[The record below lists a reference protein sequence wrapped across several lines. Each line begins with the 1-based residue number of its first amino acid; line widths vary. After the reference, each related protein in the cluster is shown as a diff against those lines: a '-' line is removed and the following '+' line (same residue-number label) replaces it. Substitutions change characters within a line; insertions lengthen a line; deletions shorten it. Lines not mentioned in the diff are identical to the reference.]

1 MASYRSGFDPPTRPE
16 YRYRDARTGNYVAN
30 STRVPGEKR
39 AERPLEETIKTRVPV
54 QMEPRLEAPKSYG
67 RPSNLPKPR
76 TGAHPSES
84 TTTARSNFGFRRPS
98 AARSTDDESE
108 PQQSRSLRKKPSIIT
123 QPITT
128 TKTTIHPN
136 NLSDPSPPW
145 PLQQSKQY
153 NQASMRAPEELG
165 YFPEPTIPVLD
176 NSPQIIPELDRYRFG
191 TTAPANLYQRDV
203 SDIPYKLS
211 TQDLP
216 PNPTPLSSGLSGHSQ
231 YSVFSG
237 YSASPS
243 TRFSES
249 PGPAPGPY
257 SRDTTPTSMSSQ
269 SPGLMVP
276 LRGTPRLRHGSPM
289 DNRPPV
295 TRRRMGSASEE
306 NDAVTAAGN
315 GLPALRES
323 LTSSSSNSTVKGRG
337 KDEKKDSGKKKKK
350 RLSPLPPSPPPRRSS
365 QKFRETSSADNS
377 PSKASKSPARPV
389 MNAAPVTNLPNRNVT
404 SPRTNITSPNLGQGV
419 APPRRP
425 SRDGTP
431 DLRDIKDTVNVVQ
444 SNLSGVPTASD
455 RRLSGQGFG
464 GSLIAPSQGGAA
476 TRPGTKSRLPRSGAP
491 SPVTGIQREPTP
503 SPAGLG
509 IVPDLRP
516 ETTQTR
522 PGLRTPSP
530 SAQVL
535 KHRFGL
541 FGRRT
546 KTAPGDIPTGDKQE
560 KTTRKGPA
568 AGTGHEG
575 YRFGSRGHNTTGS
588 RERRP
593 SAGSIGSQDSYSSLT
608 AMHDPF
614 LSQRMSPVVISGGG
628 EVKENFNSSLDLSRT
643 ESNQSL
649 SLTRPSLESKGSAMS
664 SRSNLSSEAQRATLW
679 PSAMPRNTTAN
690 NSSVSLTS
698 KGTLVSDTSDNDSF
712 YPKKSLAVRRS
723 LLRLN
728 KSELQSLNLPAPIK
742 IPAAGES
749 GLSSLD
755 TAYVSDGSQ
764 NPARGRKRNGPNKL
778 TKRTTSPAKK
788 WNFFQR
794 TKNAKAAEQK
804 SVPVVVSPEEKDVP
818 FYAIMDSSE
827 PDEDRILS
835 AEDIENILREAEA
848 AQLLKSGKS
857 SDTPPPKTPI
867 SKPSPVP
874 TQQDAV
880 TKAPSGPEIPKMWKM
895 EERPEQAGPRPS
907 RLAQVGR
914 IPRVVQARPDT
925 TSPKSFSRPFARI
938 SMVKEPGMLSIVD
951 PDSVANGPSPE
962 RSPNRQPLPD
972 SSAPTSQ
979 QQTDDR
985 QPPFL
990 VISPR
995 KGSETGTSF
1004 SSGTGSSY
1012 AGTTAIIP
1020 KAGDAL
1026 EEDEVWF
1033 EYDDLIGQADADKVP
1048 LSATSSHG
1056 VPFQYEE
1063 FETRRTRRYQAKQS
1077 PAIDAVA
1084 VMPPTNAQSTVPQL
1098 ADPRPPSLRTTVK
1111 NALGAPS
1118 PTTPMSFT
1126 EIISGYG
1133 DRNSSGAQARRISS
1147 YHSQNE
1153 LRPAS
1158 GHSKSASTSDVSR
1171 RSNELDAPKL
1181 APVQE
1186 SPAAQVN
1193 LRIGSMTVSKW
1204 LTFGHVLFSPAREL
1218 LLNPDHTKHHSI
1230 LVIDG
1235 LGNDDW
1241 SFYAAETYP
1250 ETTFYNLSPTAG
1262 RNNGKRMSVSAVALP
1277 APPEN
1282 HRQVQHMNLMSKFP
1296 FIPSTFT
1303 VVVLRFP
1310 PASPESLMKHLIAES
1325 KRVLKPSGYLEMSI
1339 LDLDMMNMGPK
1350 TRRAVRKLKI
1360 GISARSPEVNL
1371 VSMADTVLRL
1381 TSKRGFTDVKSCNV
1395 GVPVASVVANT
1406 SSDGTPAGSDGGSK
1420 KDVSLA
1426 DLMKDSSAQGDE
1438 GITKMV
1444 AKVGRW
1450 WFSRCYESDAL
1461 APGATNGPSIFADE
1475 KIIEEAERWE
1485 TNFKLL
1491 VAYAQKPEVP
1501 RRRTASV

>member
-16 YRYRDARTGNYVAN
+16 YRYQNTRTGHYVAN
-30 STRVPGEKR
+30 STGIQGAKRV
-39 AERPLEETIKTRVPV
+39 ERPFEEPVKMRVPV
-54 QMEPRLEAPKSYG
+54 QMEPRLEAPKNYG

-76 TGAHPSES
+76 PGANPSEYMP
-84 TTTARSNFGFRRPS
+84 TGRSNFGFRRPS

-108 PQQSRSLRKKPSIIT
+108 PQQPRNLRKKPSIIT
-123 QPITT
+123 QPIKNT
-128 TKTTIHPN
+128 HPN
-136 NLSDPSPPW
+136 NLADPSPPW
-145 PLQQSKQY
+145 PLQHSKQH

-165 YFPEPTIPVLD
+165 YYPEPTIPVLD

-237 YSASPS
+237 FSASPS

-249 PGPAPGPY
+249 PAPGPY

-276 LRGTPRLRHGSPM
+276 LRGTPRLRQGSPM

-306 NDAVTAAGN
+306 NDAVAPDGN

-323 LTSSSSNSTVKGRG
+323 LTSSSSNSTVMDRG
-337 KDEKKDSGKKKKK
+337 KDKKNDSGKKKKK

-365 QKFRETSSADNS
+365 QKFKEASSADNS

-389 MNAAPVTNLPNRNVT
+389 MNAAPATNLPNRNVT
-404 SPRTNITSPNLGQGV
+404 SPRTNITSPNLGQAAG
-419 APPRRP
+419 PPRRP

-444 SNLSGVPTASD
+444 SNLWGVPAAAD

-464 GSLIAPSQGGAA
+464 GGLTAPSQAGAA

-491 SPVTGIQREPTP
+491 SPVNQVHREPTP

-509 IVPDLRP
+509 IIPDLRP
-516 ETTQTR
+516 EPTQTR
-522 PGLRTPSP
+522 SGLRTPSP
-530 SAQVL
+530 SAQVP

-546 KTAPGDIPTGDKQE
+546 KTAPGDIPTTDKQE

-575 YRFGSRGHNTTGS
+575 YRFGSRGHNTTGN

-593 SAGSIGSQDSYSSLT
+593 SNAGSIGSQDSYSSLT

-614 LSQRMSPVVISGGG
+614 LSQRMNPVVISGGG
-628 EVKENFNSSLDLSRT
+628 EVKENFNNSLDLSRT

-649 SLTRPSLESKGSAMS
+649 PLTRPSLESKGSAMS
-664 SRSNLSSEAQRATLW
+664 SRSNLNSEAQRATLW
-679 PSAMPRNTTAN
+679 PSAMPRNATAN
-690 NSSVSLTS
+690 NSSVSLAS
-698 KGTLVSDTSDNDSF
+698 KATLVSDTSDNDSF

-755 TAYVSDGSQ
+755 TAYVSDGSR
-764 NPARGRKRNGPNKL
+764 ADRGRKRNGPNKL

-794 TKNAKAAEQK
+794 AKNAKTEQK
-804 SVPVVVSPEEKDVP
+804 PVPVVVSPEEKDVP

-827 PDEDRILS
+827 PDEDRVLS

-848 AQLLKSGKS
+848 AELLKSGKS
-857 SDTPPPKTPI
+857 SDMPPPPKTPV
-867 SKPSPVP
+867 SKPSPAP
-874 TQQDAV
+874 TQQDVPA
-880 TKAPSGPEIPKMWKM
+880 TAPNGPGIPKMWKM
-895 EERPEQAGPRPS
+895 EERPEPAAARPS

-938 SMVKEPGMLSIVD
+938 SMIKEPGMLPIVD
-951 PDSVANGPSPE
+951 PNSVANGPSPE

-972 SSAPTSQ
+972 NSAPTSQ
-979 QQTDDR
+979 L
-985 QPPFL
+985 PFL
-990 VISPR
+990 VMSPR

-1020 KAGDAL
+1020 KADDAL

-1033 EYDDLIGQADADKVP
+1033 EYDDLIGQTDADKVP

-1063 FETRRTRRYQAKQS
+1063 FETRRTRRYQAKDS

-1084 VMPPTNAQSTVPQL
+1084 VMPPTDEKSRVPKL
-1098 ADPRPPSLRTTVK
+1098 ADPRPPSLRTTVR

-1126 EIISGYG
+1126 DVILAYG
-1133 DRNSSGAQARRISS
+1133 DRTSSSAKARRISS

-1171 RSNELDAPKL
+1171 RSNELDEPKL
-1181 APVQE
+1181 EPVQE

-1250 ETTFYNLSPTAG
+1250 ETTFYNLSPTPG
-1262 RNNGKRMSVSAVALP
+1262 RNSGKRMSVSAVALP

-1282 HRQVQHMNLMSKFP
+1282 HRQVQHMNLISKFP
-1296 FIPSTFT
+1296 FTPSTFT

-1310 PASPESLMKHLIAES
+1310 PAGPESLMKHLIAES

-1360 GISARSPEVNL
+1360 GISARNPEVNL

-1381 TSKRGFTDVKSCNV
+1381 TGKRGFTDLKSCNV
-1395 GVPVASVVANT
+1395 GVPVASVVPNT
-1406 SSDGTPAGSDGGSK
+1406 SSDGTPASSDGGSK

-1450 WFSRCYESDAL
+1450 WFSRCYESDTL
-1461 APGATNGPSIFADE
+1461 APSTNGQSIFADG
-1475 KIIEEAERWE
+1475 KVIEEAERWE

>member
-16 YRYRDARTGNYVAN
+16 YRYRDTRTGHYVAN
-30 STRVPGEKR
+30 SSRNPGEKH
-39 AERPLEETIKTRVPV
+39 AERPSEETVKMRVPV
-54 QMEPRLEAPKSYG
+54 QMEPRLEAPKNYG

-76 TGAHPSES
+76 TGVHPSES
-84 TTTARSNFGFRRPS
+84 MPTGRSNFGFRRPS
-98 AARSTDDESE
+98 TARSTDDESE
-108 PQQSRSLRKKPSIIT
+108 PQRNLRKKPSIIT
-123 QPITT
+123 QPIKNT
-128 TKTTIHPN
+128 HPN
-136 NLSDPSPPW
+136 NLADPSPSW
-145 PLQQSKQY
+145 PLQQSKQHA
-153 NQASMRAPEELG
+153 QASMQAPEELG
-165 YFPEPTIPVLD
+165 YYPEPTIPVLD
-176 NSPQIIPELDRYRFG
+176 NSPPIIPELDRYRFG

-231 YSVFSG
+231 YSVFSVF
-237 YSASPS
+237 SASPS

-249 PGPAPGPY
+249 PAPGPY

-276 LRGTPRLRHGSPM
+276 LRGTPRLRQGSPM

-295 TRRRMGSASEE
+295 TRRRMGSASDE
-306 NDAVTAAGN
+306 NDAGTADGN

-337 KDEKKDSGKKKKK
+337 KDGKNDSGKKKKK

-365 QKFRETSSADNS
+365 QKFKETSSADNS

-389 MNAAPVTNLPNRNVT
+389 MNAAPATNLPNRNIT
-404 SPRTNITSPNLGQGV
+404 SPRTNITSPNLGQAV

-431 DLRDIKDTVNVVQ
+431 DLRGIKDTVNVVQ
-444 SNLSGVPTASD
+444 SNLSGVPIAAD

-464 GSLIAPSQGGAA
+464 GGLTAPSQAGAA

-491 SPVTGIQREPTP
+491 SPVNQIQREPTP

-509 IVPDLRP
+509 IIPDLRP
-516 ETTQTR
+516 EPTQTR

-530 SAQVL
+530 SAQVP

-546 KTAPGDIPTGDKQE
+546 KTAPGDLPTTDKQE

-575 YRFGSRGHNTTGS
+575 YRFGSRGHNTAGN

-593 SAGSIGSQDSYSSLT
+593 SNAGSIGSQDSYSSLT
-608 AMHDPF
+608 AIHDPF
-614 LSQRMSPVVISGGG
+614 LSQRMSPVVIAGGG
-628 EVKENFNSSLDLSRT
+628 EVKENFNSSLELSRT

-649 SLTRPSLESKGSAMS
+649 PLIRPSLESKGSAMS
-664 SRSNLSSEAQRATLW
+664 SRSNLSSEAHRATLW
-679 PSAMPRNTTAN
+679 PSAMPRNATAN
-690 NSSVSLTS
+690 NSSVSLAS

-712 YPKKSLAVRRS
+712 YPKKTLAVRRS

-755 TAYVSDGSQ
+755 TAYVSDGSR
-764 NPARGRKRNGPNKL
+764 ADLTRGRKKNGPNKL

-794 TKNAKAAEQK
+794 TKNAKTEQK
-804 SVPVVVSPEEKDVP
+804 AVPVVIAPEEKDVP

-827 PDEDRILS
+827 PDEDRVLS
-835 AEDIENILREAEA
+835 AEDIEDILREAEA
-848 AQLLKSGKS
+848 AELLKSGKP
-857 SDTPPPKTPI
+857 SDTPPPKTPV
-867 SKPSPVP
+867 SKPSPAP
-874 TQQDAV
+874 TQQDSTV
-880 TKAPSGPEIPKMWKM
+880 KAPNGPEIPKMWKM
-895 EERPEQAGPRPS
+895 EERPEQAPARPS

-938 SMVKEPGMLSIVD
+938 SMIKEPGMLSIVD
-951 PDSVANGPSPE
+951 PNSVANGPSPE
-962 RSPNRQPLPD
+962 RSPNRHPLPD
-972 SSAPTSQ
+972 NSTPASQ
-979 QQTDDR
+979 QQTDDH

-1020 KAGDAL
+1020 KADDAL

-1048 LSATSSHG
+1048 VSATSSHG

-1063 FETRRTRRYQAKQS
+1063 FETRRNRRYQAKES
-1077 PAIDAVA
+1077 PAIDAIA
-1084 VMPPTNAQSTVPQL
+1084 VMPSTDETPRVPKL
-1098 ADPRPPSLRTTVK
+1098 ADPRPPSLRTTIK

-1126 EIISGYG
+1126 DFISGYG
-1133 DRNSSGAQARRISS
+1133 DRNSSSAKARRISS

-1153 LRPAS
+1153 LRPVS

-1181 APVQE
+1181 EPVQE

-1204 LTFGHVLFSPAREL
+1204 LTFGHVLFSPARDL

-1262 RNNGKRMSVSAVALP
+1262 RNNGKRMSVSAVVLP

-1310 PASPESLMKHLIAES
+1310 PAGPESLMRHLIAES

-1360 GISARSPEVNL
+1360 GISARNPEVNL

-1381 TSKRGFTDVKSCNV
+1381 TGKRGFTDVKSCNV

-1406 SSDGTPAGSDGGSK
+1406 SSDDTPAGSDGGSK
-1420 KDVSLA
+1420 KDMSLA

-1461 APGATNGPSIFADE
+1461 APSAANGPSIFADE

>member
-16 YRYRDARTGNYVAN
+16 YRYQDTRTGNYLAN
-30 STRVPGEKR
+30 SIRAQGEKR
-39 AERPLEETIKTRVPV
+39 AERPLEETVKMRVPIH
-54 QMEPRLEAPKSYG
+54 MEPRLEAPKNYGG

-76 TGAHPSES
+76 AGANPSEYMP
-84 TTTARSNFGFRRPS
+84 TGRSNFGFRRPS

-108 PQQSRSLRKKPSIIT
+108 PQQPRNLRKKPSIIT
-123 QPITT
+123 QPTQNT
-128 TKTTIHPN
+128 PPN
-136 NLSDPSPPW
+136 NLADPSPPW
-145 PLQQSKQY
+145 PLQQSRQHI
-153 NQASMRAPEELG
+153 QPSMQAPEELG
-165 YFPEPTIPVLD
+165 YYPEPTIPFLD
-176 NSPQIIPELDRYRFG
+176 NSPPIIPELDRYRFG

-243 TRFSES
+243 TRFTES
-249 PGPAPGPY
+249 PAPGPY
-257 SRDTTPTSMSSQ
+257 SRDTTPTSISSQ

-276 LRGTPRLRHGSPM
+276 LRGTPRLRQGSPM

-306 NDAVTAAGN
+306 NDAVAADGN

-337 KDEKKDSGKKKKK
+337 KDEKNDTGKKKKK

-365 QKFRETSSADNS
+365 QKFKETSSADNS
-377 PSKASKSPARPV
+377 PSKVSKSPARPV
-389 MNAAPVTNLPNRNVT
+389 MNAAPTTNLPNRNVT
-404 SPRTNITSPNLGQGV
+404 SPRGIITSPNLGQAA

-431 DLRDIKDTVNVVQ
+431 DLRGIRDTVNVVQ
-444 SNLSGVPTASD
+444 SNLSGVPVPAD

-464 GSLIAPSQGGAA
+464 GGLTAPSQAGAA

-491 SPVTGIQREPTP
+491 SPVNQIQREPTP

-509 IVPDLRP
+509 IIPDLHP
-516 ETTQTR
+516 GPTQTR

-530 SAQVL
+530 SAPAP

-546 KTAPGDIPTGDKQE
+546 KTAPGDIPTANKQE

-575 YRFGSRGHNTTGS
+575 YRFGSRGHNTAGS

-593 SAGSIGSQDSYSSLT
+593 SNAGSIGSQDSYSSLT

-649 SLTRPSLESKGSAMS
+649 PLTRPSLESKGSAMS
-664 SRSNLSSEAQRATLW
+664 SRTNLSSEAQRATLW
-679 PSAMPRNTTAN
+679 PSAMPRNATAN
-690 NSSVSLTS
+690 NSSVSLAS
-698 KGTLVSDTSDNDSF
+698 KGTLVSDISDNDSF

-742 IPAAGES
+742 IPAACES

-755 TAYVSDGSQ
+755 TAYVSDGSRAD
-764 NPARGRKRNGPNKL
+764 PTRGRKRNGPNKL

-794 TKNAKAAEQK
+794 TKNAKTEQK
-804 SVPVVVSPEEKDVP
+804 VLPVVVSPEEKDIP
-818 FYAIMDSSE
+818 FYAIMDSSDL
-827 PDEDRILS
+827 DEDKILS

-848 AQLLKSGKS
+848 AELLKSGKP
-857 SDTPPPKTPI
+857 SDTPPPKAPV
-867 SKPSPVP
+867 SKPSPAP
-874 TQQDAV
+874 TEQVAGA
-880 TKAPSGPEIPKMWKM
+880 KAPNGPEIPQMWKM
-895 EERPEQAGPRPS
+895 EERPEQAPARPS

-938 SMVKEPGMLSIVD
+938 SMIKEPGMLSIVD
-951 PDSVANGPSPE
+951 PNSVANGPSPE
-962 RSPNRQPLPD
+962 RSPNRQPHPD
-972 SSAPTSQ
+972 SSTPATQ
-979 QQTDDR
+979 QPTDDR

-1004 SSGTGSSY
+1004 SSGTGSSF
-1012 AGTTAIIP
+1012 AGTTAVIP
-1020 KAGDAL
+1020 KADDAL

-1033 EYDDLIGQADADKVP
+1033 EYDDLIGQADADRAP

-1063 FETRRTRRYQAKQS
+1063 FETRRVRRYQAKES

-1084 VMPPTNAQSTVPQL
+1084 VMPPSDETSRAPKL

-1111 NALGAPS
+1111 TALGAPS

-1126 EIISGYG
+1126 EFISGYG
-1133 DRNSSGAQARRISS
+1133 DRNSSSAKARRVSS

-1181 APVQE
+1181 EPVQE

-1204 LTFGHVLFSPAREL
+1204 LTFGHVLFSPARDL
-1218 LLNPDHTKHHSI
+1218 LLSPDHTKHHSI

-1241 SFYAAETYP
+1241 SFYAAETYL
-1250 ETTFYNLSPTAG
+1250 ETTFYNLSPTPG
-1262 RNNGKRMSVSAVALP
+1262 RNSGKRMSVSAVALP

-1282 HRQVQHMNLMSKFP
+1282 HRQVQHINLMSKFP
-1296 FIPSTFT
+1296 FTPSTFT

-1310 PASPESLMKHLIAES
+1310 PAGPESLMKHLIAES

-1360 GISARSPEVNL
+1360 GISTRNPEVNL

-1381 TSKRGFTDVKSCNV
+1381 TGKRGFTDVKSCNV

-1406 SSDGTPAGSDGGSK
+1406 STDGTPAGSDGGSK

-1426 DLMKDSSAQGDE
+1426 DLMKDSSTQGDE

-1461 APGATNGPSIFADE
+1461 APGAANGSSIFADE
-1475 KIIEEAERWE
+1475 KVIQEAERWE

>member
-16 YRYRDARTGNYVAN
+16 YRYRDTKTGHYVAN
-30 STRVPGEKR
+30 STRIPGEKR
-39 AERPLEETIKTRVPV
+39 AERPYEETTKMRVPV
-54 QMEPRLEAPKSYG
+54 QMEPSLEAPKNYG

-76 TGAHPSES
+76 MGTTPSES
-84 TTTARSNFGFRRPS
+84 MPTGRSNFGFRRPS

-108 PQQSRSLRKKPSIIT
+108 LQQPRNLRKKPSIIT
-123 QPITT
+123 QSNT
-128 TKTTIHPN
+128 HPN
-136 NLSDPSPPW
+136 NLTDPSPAW
-145 PLQQSKQY
+145 PLQQPQQHA
-153 NQASMRAPEELG
+153 QASMRAPEELG
-165 YFPEPTIPVLD
+165 YYPEPTIPVLD

-203 SDIPYKLS
+203 SDIPYKLF
-211 TQDLP
+211 TQDIP

-249 PGPAPGPY
+249 PAPGPY

-276 LRGTPRLRHGSPM
+276 LRGTPRLRQGSPM

-306 NDAVTAAGN
+306 NDASATDGN

-323 LTSSSSNSTVKGRG
+323 ITSSSSNSTVKGRG
-337 KDEKKDSGKKKKK
+337 KDGNNDSGKKKKK
-350 RLSPLPPSPPPRRSS
+350 RLSPLPPSPPPRGSS
-365 QKFRETSSADNS
+365 QKFKETPSVDIS

-389 MNAAPVTNLPNRNVT
+389 MNAAPTTYLPNRNVT
-404 SPRTNITSPNLGQGV
+404 SPHTNVTSPNHGKAV

-431 DLRDIKDTVNVVQ
+431 DLRGIKDTVNVVQ
-444 SNLSGVPTASD
+444 SNLSGVPIAAD
-455 RRLSGQGFG
+455 RRYSGQGFG
-464 GSLIAPSQGGAA
+464 GGLTAPAQAGVA
-476 TRPGTKSRLPRSGAP
+476 TRADTKSRLPRSGAP
-491 SPVTGIQREPTP
+491 SPVNQIRREPTP

-509 IVPDLRP
+509 IIPDLRP
-516 ETTQTR
+516 EPTQTR

-530 SAQVL
+530 SAQVP

-546 KTAPGDIPTGDKQE
+546 KTAPGDIPTADKQE
-560 KTTRKGPA
+560 KATRKGPA

-575 YRFGSRGHNTTGS
+575 YRFGSRGHNTVS
-588 RERRP
+588 NRERRP
-593 SAGSIGSQDSYSSLT
+593 SNAGSIGSQDSYSNLT

-614 LSQRMSPVVISGGG
+614 LSQRMSPVVIAGGG
-628 EVKENFNSSLDLSRT
+628 EVKENYNSSLDLSRT

-649 SLTRPSLESKGSAMS
+649 LLTRPSLESKGSAMS

-679 PSAMPRNTTAN
+679 PSAMPRNATAN
-690 NSSVSLTS
+690 ISSVSLAS
-698 KGTLVSDTSDNDSF
+698 KGTLVSDASDNDSL

-755 TAYVSDGSQ
+755 TAYVSDGSRAD
-764 NPARGRKRNGPNKL
+764 PTRGRKKNGPNKL

-794 TKNAKAAEQK
+794 TKHAKTEQK
-804 SVPVVVSPEEKDVP
+804 VVPVVVSPEEKDVP

-827 PDEDRILS
+827 PDEDRVLS

-848 AQLLKSGKS
+848 AELIKSGKS
-857 SDTPPPKTPI
+857 SDTPPPKTPVF
-867 SKPSPVP
+867 KPSPAP
-874 TQQDAV
+874 IHQDAGAK
-880 TKAPSGPEIPKMWKM
+880 TLNGPEIPNMWKM
-895 EERPEQAGPRPS
+895 EERPEQAVARPS

-938 SMVKEPGMLSIVD
+938 SMIKEPGMLSTAD
-951 PDSVANGPSPE
+951 SNSVANGQSPE
-962 RSPNRQPLPD
+962 RSPNRQPVPD
-972 SSAPTSQ
+972 NSASASQ
-979 QQTDDR
+979 KQTDDR

-1004 SSGTGSSY
+1004 SSGTGSSF
-1012 AGTTAIIP
+1012 AGTTAVIP
-1020 KAGDAL
+1020 KVGDAL
-1026 EEDEVWF
+1026 EEDEIWF

-1063 FETRRTRRYQAKQS
+1063 FETRRTRRYQAKES

-1084 VMPPTNAQSTVPQL
+1084 IMSPTDEKSTVPKL

-1111 NALGAPS
+1111 NGLGSPS

-1126 EIISGYG
+1126 DFISGYG
-1133 DRNSSGAQARRISS
+1133 DRNSSGAKARLTSS
-1147 YHSQNE
+1147 YDSHNE

-1158 GHSKSASTSDVSR
+1158 GNLKSASTSDVSR
-1171 RSNELDAPKL
+1171 RSNGLDAPRL
-1181 APVQE
+1181 EPVQE

-1204 LTFGHVLFSPAREL
+1204 LTFGHVLFSPARDL

-1262 RNNGKRMSVSAVALP
+1262 RSSGKRMSVSAVALP

-1282 HRQVQHMNLMSKFP
+1282 HRQVQHMNLTSKFP

-1310 PASPESLMKHLIAES
+1310 PAGPESLMKHLIAES

-1360 GISARSPEVNL
+1360 GISARNPEVNL

-1381 TSKRGFTDVKSCNV
+1381 TGKRGFTDVKSCNV

-1450 WFSRCYESDAL
+1450 WFGRCYESDAL
-1461 APGATNGPSIFADE
+1461 APCSANGSSIFADE

>member
-16 YRYRDARTGNYVAN
+16 YRYRDTRPGNYVAN
-30 STRVPGEKR
+30 STRTQGERR
-39 AERPLEETIKTRVPV
+39 AERPVEEPVQMRMPV
-54 QMEPRLEAPKSYG
+54 QMESRLEAPKNYG

-76 TGAHPSES
+76 AGVHPSDS
-84 TTTARSNFGFRRPS
+84 MPTGRSNFGFRRPS

-108 PQQSRSLRKKPSIIT
+108 PQQPRNLRKKPSIIT
-123 QPITT
+123 QP
-128 TKTTIHPN
+128 TKNTHPN
-136 NLSDPSPPW
+136 NMTDPSPPW

-153 NQASMRAPEELG
+153 NQTYTLAPEELG
-165 YFPEPTIPVLD
+165 YYPEPTIPVLD

-191 TTAPANLYQRDV
+191 TTAPADLYQRDV

-211 TQDLP
+211 THDLP

-249 PGPAPGPY
+249 PAPGPY

-276 LRGTPRLRHGSPM
+276 LRGTPRLRQGSPM

-306 NDAVTAAGN
+306 NDATAADGN

-323 LTSSSSNSTVKGRG
+323 LTSSSSNSTVKARAKG
-337 KDEKKDSGKKKKK
+337 EKSQTGKKKKK

-365 QKFRETSSADNS
+365 QKFKEASSTDNS
-377 PSKASKSPARPV
+377 PSKISKSPARPV
-389 MNAAPVTNLPNRNVT
+389 MNAAPATNLPNRNVT
-404 SPRTNITSPNLGQGV
+404 SPRTNITSPNPGQTV

-431 DLRDIKDTVNVVQ
+431 DLRGIKDTVNVVQ
-444 SNLSGVPTASD
+444 SNLAGVPIAAD

-464 GSLIAPSQGGAA
+464 GGLAPPSQAGAA
-476 TRPGTKSRLPRSGAP
+476 TRPGAKSRLPRSGAP
-491 SPVTGIQREPTP
+491 SPVNQIQREPTP

-509 IVPDLRP
+509 IIPDLRP
-516 ETTQTR
+516 EQTQPR
-522 PGLRTPSP
+522 SGLRTPSP
-530 SAQVL
+530 STQAP

-546 KTAPGDIPTGDKQE
+546 KTAPGDIPTADKQE

-575 YRFGSRGHNTTGS
+575 YRLGSRGHNTAS

-593 SAGSIGSQDSYSSLT
+593 SAGSIGSRDSYSSLT

-614 LSQRMSPVVISGGG
+614 LSQRMSPVVIAGGG
-628 EVKENFNSSLDLSRT
+628 EVKENLNRSLDLSRT

-649 SLTRPSLESKGSAMS
+649 PLTRPSLESKGSAMS

-679 PSAMPRNTTAN
+679 PSAMPRNATAN
-690 NSSVSLTS
+690 NSSVSLAS

-755 TAYVSDGSQ
+755 TAYVSDGSRAD
-764 NPARGRKRNGPNKL
+764 PSRDRKRNGPNKL

-794 TKNAKAAEQK
+794 TKNAKAEQK
-804 SVPVVVSPEEKDVP
+804 AVPVIVAPEEKDVP

-827 PDEDRILS
+827 PDEDRVLS

-848 AQLLKSGKS
+848 TELLKSGKS
-857 SDTPPPKTPI
+857 SETPPPKTPV
-867 SKPSPVP
+867 SKPSPAP
-874 TQQDAV
+874 IQQD
-880 TKAPSGPEIPKMWKM
+880 TTEKAPVEQEIPKMWKM
-895 EERPEQAGPRPS
+895 EERSEQPTARPS

-938 SMVKEPGMLSIVD
+938 SISKEPGMLAAFD
-951 PDSVANGPSPE
+951 PSCVANGPSPE
-962 RSPNRQPLPD
+962 RSPSRQPLPE
-972 SSAPTSQ
+972 SSAPTFQ
-979 QQTDDR
+979 LQTDER

-1004 SSGTGSSY
+1004 SSGTASSY

-1020 KAGDAL
+1020 KADEPL

-1033 EYDDLIGQADADKVP
+1033 EYDDLIGQADGDKVP

-1063 FETRRTRRYQAKQS
+1063 FESRRAKRYQAKKS

-1084 VMPPTNAQSTVPQL
+1084 MMPPTGEKSRVPKL
-1098 ADPRPPSLRTTVK
+1098 AEPRPPSLRTTVK

-1126 EIISGYG
+1126 DVMSGGG
-1133 DRNSSGAQARRISS
+1133 DRNSSGAKNRRISS

-1171 RSNELDAPKL
+1171 RSDELKKL
-1181 APVQE
+1181 EPVQE

-1262 RNNGKRMSVSAVALP
+1262 RSTNKRMSVSAVALP

-1296 FIPSTFT
+1296 FTPSTFT

-1310 PASPESLMKHLIAES
+1310 PAGPESLMKHLIAES

-1360 GISARSPEVNL
+1360 GISTRNPEVNL
-1371 VSMADTVLRL
+1371 VSMADSVLRL
-1381 TSKRGFTDVKSCNV
+1381 AGKRGFTDVKSCNV

-1406 SSDGTPAGSDGGSK
+1406 SSDGTPEGSDGGSK

-1426 DLMKDSSAQGDE
+1426 DLMKDSSAHGDE

-1450 WFSRCYESDAL
+1450 WFNRCYESDAL
-1461 APGATNGPSIFADE
+1461 APSTANGPSIFVDE
-1475 KIIEEAERWE
+1475 KVIEEAERWE

>member
-16 YRYRDARTGNYVAN
+16 YRYQDTRTGHYVAN
-30 STRVPGEKR
+30 STRVQGAKR
-39 AERPLEETIKTRVPV
+39 VERPFEETVKMRVPV
-54 QMEPRLEAPKSYG
+54 QMEPRLEAPKNYG

-76 TGAHPSES
+76 TGANPSEYMP
-84 TTTARSNFGFRRPS
+84 TGRSNFGFRRPS

-108 PQQSRSLRKKPSIIT
+108 PQQPRNLRKKPSIIT
-123 QPITT
+123 QP
-128 TKTTIHPN
+128 TKNTHPN
-136 NLSDPSPPW
+136 DLADPSPPW
-145 PLQQSKQY
+145 PLQQSKQH

-165 YFPEPTIPVLD
+165 YYPEPTIPVLD
-176 NSPQIIPELDRYRFG
+176 NSPPIIPELDRYRFG
-191 TTAPANLYQRDV
+191 TTAPASLYQRDV

-237 YSASPS
+237 FSASPS

-249 PGPAPGPY
+249 PAPGPY

-276 LRGTPRLRHGSPM
+276 LRGTPRLRQGSPM

-295 TRRRMGSASEE
+295 TRRRMGSASDE
-306 NDAVTAAGN
+306 NDAIAPDGN

-323 LTSSSSNSTVKGRG
+323 LTSSSSNSTVKDRG
-337 KDEKKDSGKKKKK
+337 KDTKNDSGKKKKK

-365 QKFRETSSADNS
+365 QKFKEASSTDNS

-389 MNAAPVTNLPNRNVT
+389 MNALPATNLPNKNVT
-404 SPRTNITSPNLGQGV
+404 SPRTNVTSPNLGQAV

-431 DLRDIKDTVNVVQ
+431 DLRGIKDTVNVVQ
-444 SNLSGVPTASD
+444 SNLSGVPAAAD

-464 GSLIAPSQGGAA
+464 GGLTAPSQAGAA

-491 SPVTGIQREPTP
+491 SPVNQIQREPTP

-509 IVPDLRP
+509 IIPDLRP
-516 ETTQTR
+516 EPTQTR

-530 SAQVL
+530 SAQVP

-546 KTAPGDIPTGDKQE
+546 KTAPGDIPTTDKQE

-575 YRFGSRGHNTTGS
+575 YRFGSRGHNTAS
-588 RERRP
+588 NRERRP
-593 SAGSIGSQDSYSSLT
+593 SNAGSISSQDSYSSLT

-628 EVKENFNSSLDLSRT
+628 EIKENFNNSLDLSRT

-649 SLTRPSLESKGSAMS
+649 PLTRPSLESKGSAMS
-664 SRSNLSSEAQRATLW
+664 SRTNLSSEAQRATLW
-679 PSAMPRNTTAN
+679 PSAMPRNATAN

-712 YPKKSLAVRRS
+712 YPKKTLAVRRS

-755 TAYVSDGSQ
+755 TAYVSDGSR
-764 NPARGRKRNGPNKL
+764 ADRGRKRNGPNKL
-778 TKRTTSPAKK
+778 TKRTNSPAKK

-794 TKNAKAAEQK
+794 AKNAKTEQK
-804 SVPVVVSPEEKDVP
+804 PVPVVVSPEEKDIP

-827 PDEDRILS
+827 PDEDRVLS
-835 AEDIENILREAEA
+835 AEDIEDILREAEA
-848 AQLLKSGKS
+848 AELLKSGKS
-857 SDTPPPKTPI
+857 NDMPPPKTPV
-867 SKPSPVP
+867 SKPSPTP
-874 TQQDAV
+874 IQQDV
-880 TKAPSGPEIPKMWKM
+880 TVNAPNGPEIPTMWKM
-895 EERPEQAGPRPS
+895 EERPEPAAARPS

-938 SMVKEPGMLSIVD
+938 SMIKEPEMLAIVD
-951 PDSVANGPSPE
+951 PNSVANGPSPE

-972 SSAPTSQ
+972 NSAPASQ
-979 QQTDDR
+979 QQADR
-985 QPPFL
+985 QQPFL

-1020 KAGDAL
+1020 KADDAL

-1063 FETRRTRRYQAKQS
+1063 FETRRTRRYQTKES
-1077 PAIDAVA
+1077 PTIDAVA
-1084 VMPPTNAQSTVPQL
+1084 VMPPTDEKSRVPRL
-1098 ADPRPPSLRTTVK
+1098 ADPRPPSLRTTVR

-1126 EIISGYG
+1126 DVISAYG
-1133 DRNSSGAQARRISS
+1133 DITSSGAKARRISS

-1158 GHSKSASTSDVSR
+1158 GHSKSASISDVSR

-1181 APVQE
+1181 EPVQE

-1218 LLNPDHTKHHSI
+1218 LLNPNHTKHHSI

-1262 RNNGKRMSVSAVALP
+1262 RNSGKRMSVSAVALP

-1296 FIPSTFT
+1296 FTPSTFT

-1310 PASPESLMKHLIAES
+1310 PAGPESLMKHLIAES

-1360 GISARSPEVNL
+1360 GISARNPEVNL

-1381 TSKRGFTDVKSCNV
+1381 TGKRGFTDVKSCNV
-1395 GVPVASVVANT
+1395 GVPVASVVPNT
-1406 SSDGTPAGSDGGSK
+1406 SSDGTPPSSDGGLK

-1426 DLMKDSSAQGDE
+1426 DLMKDSSAKGDE
-1438 GITKMV
+1438 GITKTV

-1461 APGATNGPSIFADE
+1461 APSSNGPSIFADD
-1475 KIIEEAERWE
+1475 KVIEEAERWE